1 MQLLWGQVSMNA
13 RDITLIIYATRPV
26 IIDNICKAPDIDILS
41 SPPII
46 WIVIKFVNHHW
57 ILSVEWLLVEVM
69 LRKAS
74 GIISFIKLAWAL
86 GRIPN
91 S

>member
-1 MQLLWGQVSMNA
+1 MIMVAVVHIARRIVCVWIAVLLFSDFFRQLSIKIVHLFALGIFVAMQLLWGQVSMNA

-46 WIVIKFVNHHW
+46 
-57 ILSVEWLLVEVM
+57 
-69 LRKAS
+69 
-74 GIISFIKLAWAL
+74 
-86 GRIPN
+86 
-91 S
+91 